1 MGTVLENS
9 FIFFKTENNCIT
21 LKKKKNHQRW
31 FFWLKTCFWEFVLK
45 EGCFLKQTWGVS
57 RCFLKNDWKYGE
69 FFGNICIVNK
79 CTMPLQRNSWE
90 KNVFHI
96 WVSKHNIVSE
106 NNWEL
111 LLVVPKNCFL
121 KTISENIDEQPLHH
135 FAQHSTT

>member
-1 MGTVLENS
+1 MYN
-9 FIFFKTENNCIT
+9 
-21 LKKKKNHQRW
+21 LKKKKKSSKMIFLTENMFLRI
-31 FFWLKTCFWEFVLK
+31 CFERRL
-45 EGCFLKQTWGVS
+45 FLKQTWGVS

-111 LLVVPKNCFL
+111 LLVVPKNYFWKL
-121 KTISENIDEQPLHH
+121 FPKTLTNSPYIILLNTLPHRLTKAHLDGL
-135 FAQHSTT
+135 A